1 MDEAMKPDSEHEAT
15 AVAASL
21 FRAYDIR
28 GVVGDT
34 LTTEAVDAIAR
45 AFAAEAAERGQ
56 FRVVIAR
63 DGRLS
68 GPELSAVLRDGLV
81 AGGMEVLDIGAV
93 PTPVLYY
100 ATVALETGTGI
111 ALTGSHNPPDYNGL
125 KMMIAGDTLA
135 GDAIQGL
142 YRRIVSGDLASG
154 QGSAREMDDFATT
167 YLKRIFQDVR
177 LARPLR
183 IAIDCGNGITGAI
196 APSLY
201 EGLGC
206 EVHSLYA
213 EVDGTFPNHHPD
225 PSNPDNLTTL
235 IDTVRK
241 EELDVGLA
249 FDGDGDRLGVVDS
262 EGHIIWAD
270 RQMILYARSVLR
282 DRPGAKIV
290 YDVKCTSHL
299 AEAIEQA
306 GGDGEMWKTGHS
318 FIKGRMRET
327 DAQLGGEMSG
337 HIFFRD
343 RWPGFDDG
351 LYAGARLL
359 ELLAADERSSQ
370 AVFAELPDS
379 VNTPEMNVTFA
390 NEGDNFAFMK
400 KMAEQARFDDARS
413 VLRIDGL
420 RVDYADGWGLVRPS
434 NTTPVVVMRFEA
446 DDEAALARIQEA
458 FREQILAVD
467 SSLELPF

>member
-1 MDEAMKPDSEHEAT
+1 MEPSMKQQPTDI
-15 AVAASL
+15 AASL

-34 LTTEAVDAIAR
+34 LTTESIHAIAR
-45 AFAAEAAERGQ
+45 AFAAEAAARDQ
-56 FRVVIAR
+56 YRVVIGR

-68 GPELSAVLRDGLV
+68 GPELSSALRDGLV
-81 AGGMEVLDIGAV
+81 AGGLEVLDVGAV

-111 ALTGSHNPPDYNGL
+111 ALTGSHNPPDYNGM
-125 KMMIAGDTLA
+125 KMMIAGDTLS
-135 GDAIQGL
+135 GDGIQAL

-154 QGSAREMDDFATT
+154 SGSAREIEDFVTT
-167 YLKRIFQDVR
+167 YLKRVFDDVK

-206 EVHSLYA
+206 EVHALYD
-213 EVDGTFPNHHPD
+213 EVDGNFPNHHPD
-225 PSNPDNLTTL
+225 PSNPANLQAL
-235 IDTVRK
+235 IDTVRAK
-241 EELDVGLA
+241 DLDVGLA
-249 FDGDGDRLGVVDS
+249 FDGDGDRLGVIDS

-270 RQMILYARSVLR
+270 RQMILYARSVLK
-282 DRPGAKIV
+282 DHPGAKII

-299 AEAIEQA
+299 ATAIAEA

-318 FIKGRMRET
+318 FIKGRMRER

-370 AVFAELPDS
+370 EVFAELPDS
-379 VNTPEMNVTFA
+379 VNTPEMNISFA
-390 NEGDNFAFMK
+390 NEGDNFTFMEK
-400 KMAEQARFDDARS
+400 LVEHARFDDARS

-420 RVDYADGWGLVRPS
+420 RVDYADGWGLARPS
-434 NTTPVVVMRFEA
+434 NTTPVVVTRFEA
-446 DDEAALARIQEA
+446 DDEAALARIQNA

-467 SSLELPF
+467 PELELPF

>member
-1 MDEAMKPDSEHEAT
+1 MKDAPSEIS
-15 AVAASL
+15 ASL

-34 LTTEAVDAIAR
+34 LTADAVHAIAR
-45 AFAAEAAERGQ
+45 AFAAEAAARDQ
-56 FRVVIAR
+56 YRVVIAR

-68 GPELSAVLRDGLV
+68 GPELSAALREGLI
-81 AGGMEVLDIGAV
+81 AGGMEVLDIGPA
-93 PTPVLYY
+93 PTPVLYF

-111 ALTGSHNPPDYNGL
+111 VLTGSHNPPDYNGM
-125 KMMIAGDTLA
+125 KMMIAGDTLS
-135 GDAIQGL
+135 GDAIQAL
-142 YRRIVSGDLASG
+142 YQRIVSGDLAQG
-154 QGSAREMDDFATT
+154 NGSARDVDDFATT
-167 YLKRIFQDVR
+167 YLRRIFDDVK

-183 IAIDCGNGITGAI
+183 IAIDCGNGISGAL

-206 EVHSLYA
+206 EVHSLFD
-213 EVDGTFPNHHPD
+213 EVDGRFPNHHPD
-225 PSNPDNLTTL
+225 PSNPANLQEL
-235 IDTVRK
+235 IKTVRAK
-241 EELDVGLA
+241 DLDVGLA

-270 RQMILYARSVLR
+270 RQMILFARAVLAQH
-282 DRPGAKIV
+282 PGARII
-290 YDVKCTSHL
+290 YDVKCSSHL
-299 AEAIEQA
+299 TAAIAAA

-318 FIKGRMRET
+318 FIKGRMRER
-327 DAQLGGEMSG
+327 DAMLGGEMSG

-359 ELLAADERSSQ
+359 ELLAADARNSQ
-370 AVFAELPDS
+370 EVFAELPDS
-379 VNTPEMNVTFA
+379 VNTPELTVPFA
-390 NEGDNFAFMK
+390 QDGAHFDFMRRFA
-400 KMAEQARFDDARS
+400 ESARFDDARS

-420 RVDYADGWGLVRPS
+420 RVDYVDGWGLARPS
-434 NTTPVVVMRFEA
+434 NTTPMIVTRFEA
-446 DDEAALARIQEA
+446 NNEAALARIQNA

-467 SSLELPF
+467 PDLELPF

>member
-1 MDEAMKPDSEHEAT
+1 MKPDTKHESIN
-15 AVAASL
+15 VAASL

-34 LTTEAVDAIAR
+34 LTTDAVDAIAR
-45 AFAAEAAERGQ
+45 AFAAEAAARGQ

-142 YRRIVSGDLASG
+142 YQRIVSGDLASG
-154 QGSAREMDDFATT
+154 QGSAREIDDFATT

-206 EVHSLYA
+206 EVHALYS

-225 PSNPDNLTTL
+225 PSNPDNLVTL
-235 IDTVRK
+235 IETVRAQK
-241 EELDVGLA
+241 LDVGLA

-270 RQMILYARSVLR
+270 RQMILYARSVLK
-282 DRPGAKIV
+282 DHPGAKIV

-299 AEAIEQA
+299 GTAIEQA

-379 VNTPEMNVTFA
+379 VNTPEMTVKFPQ
-390 NEGDNFAFMK
+390 EGDNFAFMDK
-400 KMAEQARFDDARS
+400 FVAQANFDGARS

-420 RVDYADGWGLVRPS
+420 RADYADGWGLARPS
-434 NTTPVVVMRFEA
+434 NTTPVVVTRFEA
-446 DDEAALARIQEA
+446 DNEAALARIQKA

-467 SSLELPF
+467 PSLELPF